1 MGYIV
6 KRMCLR
12 QSRMKHVF
20 NFLYSRD
27 YNKKNAK
34 SPSPRGS
41 TVLSSSYQ
49 PNAEHSRA
57 ESESGA
63 STISE
68 TPELV
73 TRSIK

>member
-1 MGYIV
+1 M
-6 KRMCLR
+6 
-12 QSRMKHVF
+12 
-20 NFLYSRD
+20 LYGRVRCHIKYLCSRD
-27 YNKKNAK
+27 FNKKNAK

-41 TVLSSSYQ
+41 TVLSGSYQ